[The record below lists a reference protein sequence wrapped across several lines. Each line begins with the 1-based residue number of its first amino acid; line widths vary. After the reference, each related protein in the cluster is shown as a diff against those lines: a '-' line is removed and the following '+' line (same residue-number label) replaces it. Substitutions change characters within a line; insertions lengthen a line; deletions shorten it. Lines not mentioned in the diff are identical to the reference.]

1 MEHIIRNL
9 NVIIQK
15 QNIKINNLE
24 NIINYN
30 KSNMD
35 LCFRLLKDLEKEIEY
50 LKKSKKDN
58 YINY

>member
-58 YINY
+58 YIDY